1 MTQNNPTPSIAFHSQ
16 NSNSTSGTSYQLE
29 KANYPKITKGIGE
42 IEKED
47 LHSKN
52 NKLENLNKNNKNM
65 AAIPF
70 QKYHSSD
77 NIDKNNNNEN
87 FTDEANKNN
96 ENSDDPNPFALT
108 QKKISGKKIP
118 HLFVSLNEFAYIN
131 DNNNELSVHYS
142 VISKKEDKNYGVPF
156 EELKKNL
163 FQKDIGMTC
172 LKDCGN
178 TSYLNTILQ
187 CLGNIECLKNY
198 FLDSNN
204 FEYMKNNIEI
214 FPLSFTT
221 SRIFYHFYEQKD
233 KLYSLDP
240 FLQALGR
247 KNKIY
252 NSKSSR
258 NSNECLIYI
267 LDTLHNELNRIKE
280 KNEKTN
286 YNKSDR
292 NEVIEYGIINYKNSY
307 DSIISDIFNWFEI
320 KELHCIECDERNYSF
335 KTYNTYQ
342 FNISNINKKI
352 NKNNITIYD
361 CLNYDIIKNQK
372 LYCSKC
378 RKKSNYGI
386 ITGIF
391 KSPKIF
397 VFLLNDGEYNEEL
410 LNVKFILEENINLN
424 KFIEDKK
431 AVNKFELFGIIS
443 ICVNN
448 KKYNCFCKSFTDNQ
462 WYYYYDEKVMQVNI
476 NQIEMENCDGHF
488 IPNILFYKAIEK

>member
-1 MTQNNPTPSIAFHSQ
+1 MSQDNLTPSNSFYSK

-29 KANYPKITKGIGE
+29 KANCPKITKGIGE
-42 IEKED
+42 NEKED
-47 LHSKN
+47 LYSKN
-52 NKLENLNKNNKNM
+52 NKIENLNKNK
-65 AAIPF
+65 
-70 QKYHSSD
+70 KS
-77 NIDKNNNNEN
+77 NNNEN
-87 FTDEANKNN
+87 FSDEANKKI
-96 ENSDDPNPFALT
+96 ENCDDPNPFALT

-118 HLFVSLNEFAYIN
+118 YLYKSLNEHACIN
-131 DNNNELSVHYS
+131 NNNNNELSVCYS
-142 VISKKEDKNYGVPF
+142 NISEKENKNYGEPF

-163 FQKDIGMTC
+163 FQKGIGITC
-172 LKDCGN
+172 LINCGN

-187 CLGNIECLKNY
+187 CLGNNEYLKNY

-204 FEYMKNNIEI
+204 FEYMKNNIKI
-214 FPLSFTT
+214 VPLSFTT

-240 FLQALGR
+240 FLQVLR
-247 KNKIY
+247 SKNKIY
-252 NSKSSR
+252 NSKGSR
-258 NSNECLIYI
+258 NSNECLIFI
-267 LDTLHNELNRIKE
+267 LDTLHFELNRIKE
-280 KNEKTN
+280 KNEKTG

-292 NEVIEYGIINYKNSY
+292 NEVIEYGIINYKNTY
-307 DSIISDIFNWFEI
+307 DSIISDLFNWFEI
-320 KELHCIECDERNYSF
+320 KEIHCIECDERNYEF

-361 CLNYDIIKNQK
+361 CLNFDIIKNQK

-386 ITGIF
+386 IKGIY

-397 VFLLNDGEYNEEL
+397 VFLLNDGEYNEDL

-431 AVNKFELFGIIS
+431 AVNKYELFGIIS

-448 KKYNCFCKSFTDNQ
+448 KKYNCFCKSFTNNQ

-476 NQIEMENCDGHF
+476 KQINMENCNGNL